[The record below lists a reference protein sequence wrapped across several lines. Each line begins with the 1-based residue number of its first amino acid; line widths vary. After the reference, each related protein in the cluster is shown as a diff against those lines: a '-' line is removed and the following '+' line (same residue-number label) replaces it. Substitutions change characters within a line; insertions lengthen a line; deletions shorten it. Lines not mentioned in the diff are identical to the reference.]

1 MRSMDEHEIRSLS
14 PLVQRLLLDLK
25 NTHVIKGRVDENLQ
39 INPTGANVYYFYE
52 KFRTAFEYREQH
64 LFLRSAVA
72 RFLNRKLRFSKQ
84 RESLGEDLLAELI
97 KTRYIKND
105 TVPVSAVG
113 HINNLIRQY
122 LELYNKSL
130 ELAKDGEEE
139 DALSDYVIEILS
151 YDIERIIVPH
161 PKEELFVNF
170 TYADMRSRIDTGKLL
185 DYDAETYHTA
195 LYANVQ
201 RQLLKSDMPIIRY
214 HLFYQKFPNW
224 CTNQEELQRAASEFY
239 LFNIGIEK
247 HLTSKLSARVSKL
260 VRKHMPPFRVLLEVL
275 VDHENPEELLQDQAK
290 FHERVT
296 LICRK
301 QYAASHRALK
311 SSIIRSAIFIFL
323 TKATLAILIELP
335 YDRIVDG
342 QIHTI
347 PLAINLTFPVLYMVL
362 LGLTIKVPGEDNTKR
377 MLSEIDRVVHFDVS
391 PKQYKIKGPIAKTK
405 LNSAFRYVYLF
416 SFIISAIG
424 LVSLLRYLN
433 FNFVGGLFFFI
444 FLSTVSFFGL
454 RISQSAKELLV
465 IDEKQGLIGAIVD
478 FLYTPFIRIGQWLS
492 DKYSRINLFNY
503 ALDVFLELPLKSVL
517 RVFEQWVGFI
527 RSKRDDLL

>member
-1 MRSMDEHEIRSLS
+1 MEDFNRLPLS
-14 PLVQRLLLDLK
+14 PLVKRLLVDIQAVQPIS
-25 NTHVIKGRVDENLQ
+25 NRIDENLQ

-64 LFLRSAVA
+64 LFLRSAIA
-72 RFLNRKLRFSKQ
+72 RFLNRKLRFSKK
-84 RESLGEDLLAELI
+84 REHLASELLAELI
-97 KTRYIKND
+97 KTRYVKND
-105 TVPVSAVG
+105 AIPVTAIE
-113 HINNLIRQY
+113 HIDKLIRNY

-130 ELAKDGEEE
+130 ELAKDGEES
-139 DALSDYVIEILS
+139 DALSDYIIEILS

-161 PKEELFVNF
+161 PKEELFINF
-170 TYADMRSRIDTGKLL
+170 TYADMFSRIDTSKLQ
-185 DYDAETYHTA
+185 DFDSETYHTA
-195 LYANVQ
+195 LYSSIQ
-201 RQLLKSDMPIIRY
+201 KQLLKSDMPIIRY

-224 CTNQEELQRAASEFY
+224 HINAEQLQKTASEFY
-239 LFNIGIEK
+239 LFNITLEK
-247 HLTSKLSARVSKL
+247 HLTSKLSARISKL

-275 VDHENPEELLQDQAK
+275 IDHENPEELLQDESK

-311 SSIIRSAIFIFL
+311 SSIVRSAIFIFL

-342 QIHTI
+342 KIHTV
-347 PLAINLTFPVLYMVL
+347 PLAINLTFPVLYMIL
-362 LGLTIKVPGEDNTKR
+362 LGLTIRVPGEDNTKR
-377 MLSEIDRVVHFDVS
+377 MLSEIDRVIRFENT
-391 PKQYKIKGPIAKTK
+391 PKQYKIKGPSARTK
-405 LNSAFRYVYLF
+405 LNTAFRYIYLF
-416 SFIISAIG
+416 SFVLSAAG
-424 LVSLLRYLN
+424 LILLLQYLN
-433 FNFVGGLFFFI
+433 FNIVAGLFFFV

-465 IDEKQGLIGAIVD
+465 IDEKQSFLGAVVD

-492 DKYSRINLFNY
+492 DKYSRINFFNY